1 MSYEFSHWGE
11 RVRTDALPIA
21 YVPEQ
26 LAARLPETFLL
37 LLAMAAAFGVIGAL
51 QLGRSF
57 ADKTA
62 LPLSV
67 EASRRLRG
75 LLVVLAAAVM
85 PIVLI
90 MIQRTTIYDGIRH
103 LLFVIPML
111 AVIASAAFVVTL
123 PALRRFSLVLPVLLG
138 AYAGATALTLAR
150 LHPLEYVAM
159 KSSPAAQQEP
169 MGGSSLTIRQW
180 QPGKRSVSWN
190 IGSTRR
196 HRGPHC
202 FASWF
207 ASPGAK
213 GRLRRC

>member
-1 MSYEFSHWGE
+1 M
-11 RVRTDALPIA
+11 TDALPLA

-37 LLAMAAAFGVIGAL
+37 LLAMAAAFGVIGAVR
-51 QLGRSF
+51 LGRTF

-75 LLVVLAAAVM
+75 LLVVLAAAMM

-138 AYAGATALTLAR
+138 AYAGATALDPGAAASAR
-150 LHPLEYVAM
+150 IRRDERLRRRHGE
-159 KSSPAAQQEP
+159 EP
-169 MGGSSLTIRQW
+169 MAGSSLTIRQW

-196 HRGPHC
+196 NRRPYC

-207 ASPGAK
+207 ASPRAN